1 MHHPQPAPSLAAL
14 RAAVAEQ
21 EAFGLAALHELV
33 TLSGSLVLGL
43 AVARGAL
50 DAEAAWELSRID
62 ETWQVEHW
70 GLDAEAEAASERR
83 REAFLRAAAML
94 ALLGEPARDP
104 LIH

>member
-1 MHHPQPAPSLAAL
+1 M
-14 RAAVAEQ
+14 
-21 EAFGLAALHELV
+21 
-33 TLSGSLVLGL
+33 LGL

-62 ETWQVEHW
+62 EAWQVEHW